1 MGADPDKLERGP
13 DISSAGESAS
23 PEHAGSR
30 RRLVETRCG
39 FADMARREADAA
51 STRAMEARRHY
62 DERLQAVIRAEAAV
76 DPVAAHAAKDEAH
89 RAFRAAVAS
98 ARGYEQVEA
107 AANSWLAEINKVNAR
122 VRATEAAVR
131 RERDAVRALQRE
143 LTELYETAESS
154 ATMAAEAMKAC
165 QAAQAAFEAE
175 SSGGAEAALP
185 PAAGSG
191 LVSVAESPAGVA
203 AAGPVAVPGA
213 TLPPPAPA
221 RLLAPAPVGPEP
233 IDGDQPGDWLV
244 IDIRSSQPQAVIRL
258 MRRDGAVFAILVDR
272 LAGRDPAAR
281 SCWQLLLSNFVDA
294 VAAAAIEDAWLEFGQ
309 DVPFWSQFTPD
320 EAREVARGLAALGF
334 RFDGFG
340 SFVGGRLPSQRDLA
354 LAVGAA
360 GLLPVRIRRWPAPDE
375 AAALFSGARPA
386 GDAFIAAGAPAL
398 TLGELV
404 RLLGRRAEPLADLWN
419 DWDRVRPLL
428 FATNL

>member
-1 MGADPDKLERGP
+1 LGADPDKLERGP
-13 DISSAGESAS
+13 DTSSAGESAA

-51 STRAMEARRHY
+51 STRALEARRRY
-62 DERLQAVIRAEAAV
+62 DERLQAVIRAEATV

-89 RAFRAAVAS
+89 RAFRAAVAA
-98 ARGYEQVEA
+98 ARGYQQVES
-107 AANSWLAEINKVNAR
+107 AANSWLTEINRVNAR
-122 VRATEAAVR
+122 VRATESAVR
-131 RERDAVRALQRE
+131 RERDAAQAQQRE
-143 LTELYETAESS
+143 LTELYEMAESS
-154 ATMAAEAMKAC
+154 ATMAAEAMRAC
-165 QAAQAAFEAE
+165 QAAQAALEAE
-175 SSGGAEAALP
+175 SSGGAEAEPP

-191 LVSVAESPAGVA
+191 PVAVAEAPAP
-203 AAGPVAVPGA
+203 AAGPVVVPGA
-213 TLPPPAPA
+213 ALPPPPPA

-258 MRRDGAVFAILVDR
+258 MRREGAVFAILVDR
-272 LAGRDPAAR
+272 LAARDPAAR

-294 VAAAAIEDAWLEFGQ
+294 VAAAAIEDAWLEFGK

-340 SFVGGRLPSQRDLA
+340 SFVGGRIPSQRDLA

-375 AAALFSGARPA
+375 AAALFSGAKPA

-404 RLLGRRAEPLADLWN
+404 RLLGRRAEPLADIWN

>member
-1 MGADPDKLERGP
+1 
-13 DISSAGESAS
+13 
-23 PEHAGSR
+23 
-30 RRLVETRCG
+30 
-39 FADMARREADAA
+39 MARREADAA
-51 STRAMEARRHY
+51 STRALEARRQY

-89 RAFRAAVAS
+89 RAFRAAVAA

-107 AANSWLAEINKVNAR
+107 AANSWLIEINKVNAR

-131 RERDAVRALQRE
+131 RERDAARAQQRE

-165 QAAQAAFEAE
+165 QAAQAALEAE
-175 SSGGAEAALP
+175 SPGGAEAALP
-185 PAAGSG
+185 SAAGSG
-191 LVSVAESPAGVA
+191 PVAVGVAESPLGVA
-203 AAGPVAVPGA
+203 ADVPVAGPGPGA
-213 TLPPPAPA
+213 ALPPPAPA

-244 IDIRSSQPQAVIRL
+244 IDIRSRQPQAIIRL

-294 VAAAAIEDAWLEFGQ
+294 VAAAAIEDAWLEFGK

-354 LAVGAA
+354 LAA
-360 GLLPVRIRRWPAPDE
+360 
-375 AAALFSGARPA
+375 
-386 GDAFIAAGAPAL
+386 
-398 TLGELV
+398 
-404 RLLGRRAEPLADLWN
+404 
-419 DWDRVRPLL
+419 
-428 FATNL
+428 